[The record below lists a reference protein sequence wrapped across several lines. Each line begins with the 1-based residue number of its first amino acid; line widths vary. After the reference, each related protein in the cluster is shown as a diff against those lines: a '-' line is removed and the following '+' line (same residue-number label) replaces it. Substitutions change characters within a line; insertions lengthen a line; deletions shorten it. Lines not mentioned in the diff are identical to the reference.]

1 MALISDREIAADNG
15 MHDVADTYPSHLEQ
29 VLGCH
34 FE

>member
-1 MALISDREIAADNG
+1 MALISDQEIAADDG
-15 MHDVADTYPSHLEQ
+15 HVADTYPSYLEQ